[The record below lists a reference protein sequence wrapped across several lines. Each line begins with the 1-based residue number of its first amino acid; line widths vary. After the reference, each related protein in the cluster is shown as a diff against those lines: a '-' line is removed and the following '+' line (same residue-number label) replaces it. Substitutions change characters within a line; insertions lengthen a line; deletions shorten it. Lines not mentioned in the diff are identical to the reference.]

1 VDPHRKEEGFIYSLK
16 VGGILCL
23 NTHSPDLMELGITLT
38 LNKEVLK
45 HKISPPICILVK
57 GFYIILYYI
66 ISYHIGGVGGLEIV
80 YKRI

>member
-1 VDPHRKEEGFIYSLK
+1 MPKYLLPNKSL
-16 VGGILCL
+16 VS
-23 NTHSPDLMELGITLT
+23 HSLL
-38 LNKEVLK
+38 
-45 HKISPPICILVK
+45 ISRYLSIRSLLPYASSSK